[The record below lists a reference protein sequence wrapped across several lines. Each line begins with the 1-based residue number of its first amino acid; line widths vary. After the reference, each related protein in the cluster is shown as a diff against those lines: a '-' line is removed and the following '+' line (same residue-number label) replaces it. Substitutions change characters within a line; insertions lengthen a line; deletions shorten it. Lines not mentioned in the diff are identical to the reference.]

1 MKLALTPQQAA
12 GASTIAA
19 TLLAEQAEGA
29 AGEGAYALDL
39 ALEEAGC
46 KRVRTVEI
54 APRDVAD
61 VRAALTAYADRCGGA
76 LDEDERAAVDMLR
89 RELRVAAHANV
100 ARLAE
105 HRRRHVAEVGS

>member
-12 GASTIAA
+12 GASRIAA

-46 KRVRTVEI
+46 RRVATVEI
-54 APRDVAD
+54 AARDVPD
-61 VRAALTAYADRCGGA
+61 VRAALSAYVKRCGGS
-76 LDEDERAAVDMLR
+76 LTEQERAAVELLR
-89 RELRVAAHANV
+89 AELRLAAHPKV

-105 HRRRHVAEVGS
+105 HRGKRGVGVAG